1 MEMESEVQELILIS
15 AWSRTPASYGSVS
28 VSLDV
33 SSEQVLLFE
42 AVHKKTQVVG
52 VMSDWVCEY
61 NNAGYI
67 MVVAGEVCDKLV
79 DWQGPS
85 SPKGLMY

>member
-15 AWSRTPASYGSVS
+15 AWSMTPASLGSVS

-33 SSEQVLLFE
+33 SSEQILLFE

-52 VMSDWVCEY
+52 VISDWVCE
-61 NNAGYI
+61 
-67 MVVAGEVCDKLV
+67 
-79 DWQGPS
+79 
-85 SPKGLMY
+85 